1 MRTTDEQNGRH
12 SRIEEWE
19 AHLRKN
25 GYRFTRSRRAV
36 VEILAHSPQVVSAAQ
51 LTELAAQR
59 HPELGR
65 ATVYRALETLIELG
79 LVHRVHDDQG
89 CHNYIAADKVSRDA
103 VPHAL
108 LICDACGRTD
118 VVSSAKL
125 EEFARAIEHESGY
138 RIQRQYVQLTGLCTN
153 C

>member
-1 MRTTDEQNGRH
+1 MRTTVEQTGRR
-12 SRIEEWE
+12 SRTEEWG
-19 AHLRKN
+19 AHLRTN

-36 VEILAHSPQVVSAAQ
+36 VEILAHSHQVVSAAQ

-89 CHNYIAADKVSRDA
+89 CHNYIAADQVNMEDS
-103 VPHAL
+103 PHAL
-108 LICDACGRTD
+108 LICHACGRTD
-118 VVSSAKL
+118 IVSSEKL
-125 EEFARAIEHESGY
+125 EELAQAIEYESGY